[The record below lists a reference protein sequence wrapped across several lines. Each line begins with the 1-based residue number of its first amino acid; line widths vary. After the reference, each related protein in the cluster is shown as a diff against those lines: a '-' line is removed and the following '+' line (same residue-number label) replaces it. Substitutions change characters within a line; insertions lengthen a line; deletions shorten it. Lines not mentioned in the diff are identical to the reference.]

1 MNRDSFSLPGLQDA
15 MPLLL
20 TSWPLFLPIHFLPSP
35 TTDIAQY
42 STLFS
47 KNEPAFF
54 LNGNNFYLP
63 RMHIP
68 MKSFPLTWSSLSS
81 NPISLRLPIRIICQ
95 DDVTQALLH
104 SLILGWFPIC
114 ITDTTFQPDN
124 LDTVGFPGGT
134 VVKKLPANA
143 GAAKDTDLIPGL
155 WRSPGEGNGN
165 SLQYSCLENS
175 TDSRLAGYS
184 PWSCRVGHDWA
195 R

>member
-1 MNRDSFSLPGLQDA
+1 MNRESFSLPGLQDA

-20 TSWPLFLPIHFLPSP
+20 TSWPLFLLIHFLPSP

-42 STLFS
+42 STLSS

-54 LNGNNFYLP
+54 LNGNNFYFP
-63 RMHIP
+63 WMHIP

-81 NPISLRLPIRIICQ
+81 LRLPIRIIYQ

-143 GAAKDTDLIPGL
+143 GAAQDTGLIPGL
-155 WRSPGEGNGN
+155 WRSPGKGNGN

-175 TDSRLAGYS
+175 MDSRLAGYS